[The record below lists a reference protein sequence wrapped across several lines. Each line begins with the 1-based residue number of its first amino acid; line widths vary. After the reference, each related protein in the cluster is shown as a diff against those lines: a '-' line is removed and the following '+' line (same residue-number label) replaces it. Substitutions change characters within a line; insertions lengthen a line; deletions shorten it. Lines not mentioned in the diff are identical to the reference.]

1 MLSTTALVER
11 IITVGT
17 VTGRYTLPNGR
28 TLTSYFDQYLVAAD
42 PDLLSQTGQALA
54 ALLPPDVDVV
64 AGLELSGVP
73 FALAVSAA
81 TGLPA
86 ALVRK
91 TVKPYGTC
99 LQVEGQPAS
108 GARVAMV
115 DDVIHS
121 GRQIL
126 ITAAALR
133 QAGTLPTTAV
143 AIFIRPAEAK
153 PLLADHGITVN
164 GIVDETITKPSPSS
178 SGS

>member
-1 MLSTTALVER
+1 MLSTTALIER
-11 IITVGT
+11 VVAVGT
-17 VTGRYTLPNGR
+17 VTGRYTLPNGG
-28 TLTSYFDQYLVAAD
+28 TLTSYFDEYLVAAD

-64 AGLELSGVP
+64 AGLELGGVP

-115 DDVIHS
+115 DDVIRS

-126 ITAAALR
+126 IAAAALR

-143 AIFIRPAEAK
+143 AILIRHGEAK
-153 PLLADHGITVN
+153 SLLAGHGITVN
-164 GIVDETITKPSPSS
+164 GVVDETATKPPPSPSRS
-178 SGS
+178 